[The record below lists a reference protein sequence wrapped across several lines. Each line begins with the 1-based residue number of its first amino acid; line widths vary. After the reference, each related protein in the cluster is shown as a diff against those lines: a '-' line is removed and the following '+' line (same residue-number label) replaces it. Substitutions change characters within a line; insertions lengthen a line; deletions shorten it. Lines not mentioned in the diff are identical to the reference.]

1 MGNSRLLKIRV
12 PRIQIHDLS
21 VSDRDPLA
29 KFCELILAFVI
40 ANIHWQKL
48 VMHQM
53 FIFGR
58 VPLATHSLILPSFCP
73 AVVSEFVSL
82 NLGVF
87 VYSAFRTVNNPENG
101 AEPYSSGIASLPL
114 LLMN

>member
-29 KFCELILAFVI
+29 KPAELVLALII

-53 FIFGR
+53 TIF
-58 VPLATHSLILPSFCP
+58 VP
-73 AVVSEFVSL
+73 
-82 NLGVF
+82 
-87 VYSAFRTVNNPENG
+87 
-101 AEPYSSGIASLPL
+101 EPL
-114 LLMN
+114 